1 MPSNPPSFSVNV
13 PAPIGIAATP
23 NKLLFSQPFCD
34 TQTFGGSL
42 VLRGVYDLIGPTRI
56 VPLAPAIGG
65 CDENYLAISPCLGGF
80 AKGNIF
86 VVNFPVAGTPSV
98 FQTPPGGGAPI
109 GELSDLSS
117 VCPQPGSSRRLLTD
131 QPWRSVTMP
140 R

>member
-42 VLRGVYDLIGPTRI
+42 VLRGVYDLIGPNRI
-56 VPLAPAIGG
+56 VPLAPAALAIGG
-65 CDENYLAISPCLGGF
+65 CDENYLAISPGLGGF
-80 AKGNIF
+80 ANGNIF

-109 GELSDLSS
+109 GELSDLFIES
-117 VCPQPGSSRRLLTD
+117 VRSRAARGAC
-131 QPWRSVTMP
+131 
-140 R
+140 